1 MKKLLLATLLLIA
14 GATNAQN
21 VGIGTKKPDES
32 AILDLRSS
40 SKGFLLPRL
49 TEKQRN
55 AIPAPAEGLSQA
67 LGISGG
73 LRCISTGSLTKECEP
88 SYAPAGTSAQGPEA
102 CV

>member
-14 GATNAQN
+14 GATYAQN

-55 AIPAPAEGLSQA
+55 AIPAPAEG
-67 LGISGG
+67 
-73 LRCISTGSLTKECEP
+73 
-88 SYAPAGTSAQGPEA
+88 
-102 CV
+102 